1 MANRFWVGGA
11 GTWNTTS
18 TTNWSST
25 SGGAGGFSAP
35 TAADIV
41 FFDANSGT
49 GIVTLGEPV
58 TCLRLTMTGYAGTLA
73 FGSHKVS
80 VVGSGTTIFTGSP
93 ACTVTGSKLLEFTY
107 SGSVGMRS
115 IDSGATI
122 AETNAL
128 NISVTAGTDTFRFIV
143 GAGKGY
149 GSLNFTGFSGIY
161 TVNGTGVFPVY
172 GNLTLSSTMTM
183 ASTASNLQMSG
194 TSGTKTITSNGKT
207 FDQPF
212 AMRGSGGVYEFADAF
227 SQVDGRTFLL
237 EADVTVKLKSGV
249 TSVVGSFF
257 TSGSLQKVLCSTL
270 SGSQAVLSNA
280 SATVNAKN
288 LTIQDIRA
296 VGGATWNAFTN
307 DGNVDGG
314 NNDGWNFISIAQS
327 IFNRIMTSVF
337 KPVIQ

>member
-1 MANRFWVGGA
+1 MANRYWVGGA
-11 GTWNTTS
+11 GNWNTTS

-35 TAADIV
+35 NAADVV

-73 FGSHKVS
+73 FGSHKIGI
-80 VVGSGTTIFTGSP
+80 VGNGTTIFTGSP
-93 ACTVTGSKLLEFTY
+93 TCTVTGSKLLEFTY
-107 SGSVGMRS
+107 SGSTGTRS

-122 AETNAL
+122 AETNAF

-183 ASTASNLQMSG
+183 PSTASNLQMSG
-194 TSGTKTITSNGKT
+194 TGPRTITSNGKT

-212 AMRGSGGVYEFADAF
+212 VMRGTNGVYRFSDAF
-227 SQVDGRTFLL
+227 NQSAGRSFVV
-237 EADVTVKLKSGV
+237 ESNVIVQLKAG
-249 TSVVGSFF
+249 TTNVVGSFA
-257 TSGSLQKVLCSTL
+257 TLSTAQKVLQSDTA
-270 SGSQAVLSNA
+270 GSQATLSQA
-280 SATVNAKN
+280 SGTVNARS
-288 LTIQDIRA
+288 LTIQDINA
-296 VGGATWNAFTN
+296 IGGATWNAFTN
-307 DGNVDGG
+307 RRNTDAG
-314 NNDGWNFISIAQS
+314 NNDGWKFLSIPFPVFGG
-327 IFNRIMTSVF
+327 IFRLIF